1 MGCGVSRVKVV
12 PSPIKEPTEAR
23 WGQRVCRPAA
33 NLSQAE
39 DVAPKTFK
47 ALLHKLQE
55 DLEKVAQDLGIDIF
69 KQHEAC
75 EWFLGRAKPPVFG
88 DDEVVRVL
96 QWNVLAEGLSNDGF
110 LVQDS

>member
-1 MGCGVSRVKVV
+1 M
-12 PSPIKEPTEAR
+12 
-23 WGQRVCRPAA
+23 
-33 NLSQAE
+33 
-39 DVAPKTFK
+39 
-47 ALLHKLQE
+47 
-55 DLEKVAQDLGIDIF
+55 AQDLGIDIF

-110 LVQDS
+110 LVQDSLSEGEEAYDFVHMVHEVASAKTNAKHAEDTKDGGSNLEVPLLSYEFVKRCRTPLR